1 MEILKPLLEREF
13 NYKETLQV
21 LKQNFMLRYACWGV
35 SKVTLVGHSQNGY
48 SEGLMLK
55 VNGHHHKG
63 YVLITLAWDDTYCV
77 YIISNIISNRG
88 TIKDTYKD
96 VYFDDLVSVIDD
108 RIEKIP
114 DYVR

>member
-1 MEILKPLLEREF
+1 
-13 NYKETLQV
+13 
-21 LKQNFMLRYACWGV
+21 
-35 SKVTLVGHSQNGY
+35 
-48 SEGLMLK
+48 
-55 VNGHHHKG
+55 
-63 YVLITLAWDDTYCV
+63 LAWDDTYCV

>member
-1 MEILKPLLEREF
+1 MITMEILKPLLEREF

-55 VNGHHHKG
+55 VNAHHHKS

-77 YIISNIISNRG
+77 YIISNRG
-88 TIKDTYKD
+88 AIKDTYKD
-96 VYFDDLVSVIDD
+96 VYFDDLVERSEEHTSELQSL
-108 RIEKIP
+108 R
-114 DYVR
+114 